1 MALAKLGL
9 FNLVGGVDLVRVLLA
24 AACGAVT
31 HYLLI

>member
-1 MALAKLGL
+1 MAFTELGL
-9 FNLVGGVDLVRVLLA
+9 FNFVGGVDLVRVLLA